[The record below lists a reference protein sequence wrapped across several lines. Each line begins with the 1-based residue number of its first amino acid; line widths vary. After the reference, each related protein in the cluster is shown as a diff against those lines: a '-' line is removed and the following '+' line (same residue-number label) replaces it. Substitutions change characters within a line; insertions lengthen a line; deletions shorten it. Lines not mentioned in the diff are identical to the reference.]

1 MSYGQ
6 RRDFGRSNFGSPR
19 GFAPKPVEV
28 GKEYE
33 VDVTETSRR
42 GDGVARIQG
51 FVIFVAGA
59 RAGQKAKVKITNV
72 SSRFANAEL
81 VSSGTD
87 EAPAQSTETTET
99 TESTGSTEQPTAES
113 TEQTDS

>member
-59 RAGQKAKVKITNV
+59 RAGQKVKVKITNV
-72 SSRFANAEL
+72 SSRFANAEPI
-81 VSSGTD
+81 SSGTD

-99 TESTGSTEQPTAES
+99 TESTEQPTAES